1 MEIYQHLA
9 MVYDS
14 GGWGEFSRRLFPYLQ
29 GVLRRFRFQPERVL
43 DLACGTGTMA
53 IALAHEGYQ
62 VVAVD
67 RSAAMLRE
75 AERKAQQDGVQVFF
89 LKQDMRELSLPE
101 PVDLVTCFF
110 DSINYLLSYQD
121 LVRTFQRIAKVLT
134 SEGLFVFD
142 MNTPAGL
149 ASNWSYRKDGRDL
162 GDVAIIGTNSYD
174 PEKKLGTIRIT
185 VFKKVNRLC
194 LYEKFTEV
202 HTERA
207 YTRREVKAALA
218 EGNLKLMAH
227 YDCMTFQRPGR
238 KTGRIL
244 YVATRRGKSSFL
256 HAHRRVLLRR
266 KKAAKSRMFLTKSIE
281 YGKMKLVVL

>member
-9 MVYDS
+9 AVYDR
-14 GGWGEFSRRLFPYLQ
+14 GGWGEFSKRLFPYLQ
-29 GVLRRFRFQPERVL
+29 RVLRRFRLHPRRIL

-53 IALAHEGYQ
+53 IALAHDGYQ
-62 VVAVD
+62 VIAVD
-67 RSAAMLRE
+67 LSAAMLGE
-75 AERKAQQDGVQVFF
+75 AERKAQREDVEVLF
-89 LKQDMRELSLPE
+89 LQQDMRELSLPE

-121 LVRTFQRIAKVLT
+121 LVRTFQRVARVLT
-134 SEGLFVFD
+134 SGGLFIFD

-174 PEKKLGTIRIT
+174 PEKKLGTIQIT
-185 VFKKVNRLC
+185 VFKKVKQLC

-207 YTRREVKAALA
+207 YTRREVKAALDEA
-218 EGNLKLMAH
+218 SLKLMAH
-227 YDCMTFQRPGR
+227 YDCLTFQRPGR

-244 YVATRRGKSSFL
+244 YVATRKATSCPPHANGRGL
-256 HAHRRVLLRR
+256 RRR
-266 KKAAKSRMFLTKSIE
+266 KK
-281 YGKMKLVVL
+281 G